1 MNIIP
6 ENLKKYQKF
15 ISLVLK
21 YRNSDILSAASDKA
35 LDELAEDQELSEESN
50 RYTSPEELVE
60 DLKNMGPT
68 YVKIG
73 QTLSTRPD
81 LLPEP
86 YLLALASLQ
95 DDEEQ
100 RTGGH
105 LCRGDCRF
113 RDGRPSYGQV
123 GQDHGENAG

>member
-1 MNIIP
+1 M
-6 ENLKKYQKF
+6 
-15 ISLVLK
+15 LK

-95 DDEEQ
+95 DDVEEIPYSEIQ
-100 RTGGH
+100 K
-105 LCRGDCRF
+105 
-113 RDGRPSYGQV
+113 
-123 GQDHGENAG
+123 

>member
-35 LDELAEDQELSEESN
+35 LDELAEDQELSEDSN

-68 YVKIG
+68 YVKSGKLFLRDQIYC
-73 QTLSTRPD
+73 QNLIYWHW
-81 LLPEP
+81 LL
-86 YLLALASLQ
+86 YKMM
-95 DDEEQ
+95 
-100 RTGGH
+100 
-105 LCRGDCRF
+105 
-113 RDGRPSYGQV
+113 
-123 GQDHGENAG
+123 